1 MAETR
6 TPLPTLCIGILTL
19 NEAHRI
25 AQCIQSA
32 SFADQVLVIDSG
44 SSDRTREI
52 AEELGAQVH
61 AYTAWQGFAEQR
73 NRLLSHV
80 KTDYVFFLD
89 ADEVMTPA
97 FAQELRKRAAG
108 RDNPLIVI
116 YADAGAT
123 HQAVVNVLDAARLAG
138 LARVTFA
145 AQSASGSGG
154 SR

>member
-61 AYTAWQGFAEQR
+61 AYSAWQGFAEQR

-89 ADEVMTPA
+89 ADEVIPEGL
-97 FAQELRKRAAG
+97 QKEIRAAVG
-108 RDNPLIVI
+108 TGDGFTIPVEAPRSRIDW
-116 YADAGAT
+116 
-123 HQAVVNVLDAARLAG
+123 VLVRG
-138 LARVTFA
+138 LEPV
-145 AQSASGSGG
+145 SAEVL
-154 SR
+154 